1 MSASPKKQMLGGD
14 GVMRVVTPEDPVLET
29 DGYLFDYLVVNLPF
43 TAITSILDE
52 NGDSLVD
59 PNTGGQ
65 WDFGFVSTKRLEPGV
80 FIIGKNGARIKQVN
94 VSAGSVIG
102 YQSRDKGNLR
112 L

>member
-29 DGYLFDYLVVNLPF
+29 DGYLFDYLVVNLPS

-59 PNTGGQ
+59 PTTGGQ
-65 WDFGFVSTKRLEPGV
+65 WNFGIVPTKRLQPGV
-80 FIIGKNGARIKQVN
+80 FIIGKNGARIKQVV

-102 YQSRDKGNLR
+102 YQSSDNGNLR

>member
-52 NGDSLVD
+52 NGDSLMELT
-59 PNTGGQ
+59 TGGE
-65 WDFGFVSTKRLEPGV
+65 WNFGLQSTKRLQPGV
-80 FIIGKNGARIKQVN
+80 FVIGKNGARIKQVN

>member
-1 MSASPKKQMLGGD
+1 
-14 GVMRVVTPEDPVLET
+14 MRVITQSSPVFEK
-29 DGYLFDYLVVNLPF
+29 DGYLFDYLVVNLPS

-59 PNTGGQ
+59 PTTGGQ
-65 WDFGFVSTKRLEPGV
+65 WNFSPSAKRLEPGV
-80 FIIGKNGARIKQVN
+80 FIIGKNGARIKQIL

>member
-14 GVMRVVTPEDPVLET
+14 GVMRVITQSSPVLET
-29 DGYLFDYLVVNLPF
+29 DGYLFDYLVVNLLS

-59 PNTGGQ
+59 PTTGGQ
-65 WDFGFVSTKRLEPGV
+65 WNFGSQSTKRLQPGV
-80 FIIGKNGARIKQVN
+80 FIIGKNGARIKQVV

>member
-1 MSASPKKQMLGGD
+1 MLGGD
-14 GVMRVVTPEDPVLET
+14 GVMRVVTQLDPVLET
-29 DGYLFDYLVVNLPF
+29 DGYLFDYLVVNLPS

-59 PNTGGQ
+59 PTTGGQ
-65 WDFGFVSTKRLEPGV
+65 WNFSTLAAKRLEPGV
-80 FIIGKNGARIKQVN
+80 FIIGKNGARIKQVV

-102 YQSRDKGNLR
+102 YQSRDNGNLR

>member
-1 MSASPKKQMLGGD
+1 MLGGD
-14 GVMRVVTPEDPVLET
+14 GVMRVVTQSSPVFET

-43 TAITSILDE
+43 TAIISILDE
-52 NGDSLVD
+52 NGDSLMELT
-59 PNTGGQ
+59 TGGE
-65 WDFGFVSTKRLEPGV
+65 WNFGFQSTKRLQPGV
-80 FIIGKNGARIKQVN
+80 FVIGKNGARIKQIV